1 MKIETKYNI
10 GDTVYI
16 PEYYEEYFPSKPLQ
30 IDSILIQASTSNYIV
45 KYILNG
51 SGYDIEVNQE
61 QNIFKTYNECDEWC
75 NKHN

>member
-16 PEYYEEYFPSKPLQ
+16 PEYNEEYFPSKPLQ
-30 IDSILIQASTSNYIV
+30 IDSILMKASTSNYIV

-51 SGYDIEVNQE
+51 NGYDIEVNQE

>member
-10 GDTVYI
+10 GDTVYV

-30 IDSILIQASTSNYIV
+30 IDSILVQAYPSKHII

-51 SGYDIEVNQE
+51 NRYEVEVSQE
-61 QNIFKTYNECDEWC
+61 QNIFKTYNECNEWC
-75 NKHN
+75 NEHN

>member
-10 GDTVYI
+10 GDTIYI

-30 IDSILIQASTSNYIV
+30 IDSILITSNYIV
-45 KYILNG
+45 KYILNS
-51 SGYDIEVNQE
+51 SGYMALEE
-61 QNIFKTYNECDEWC
+61 QNIFKTYNECNEWC